1 MVKLDFL
8 LRLTFVFALFSQTE
22 TVCAQDVVTG
32 IVVDSASLT
41 ALPSVNIQVKNT
53 GRGTMSDE
61 RGNFS
66 IAATRSDTLLFTL
79 VGYQSLELPLATY
92 EAGMIRLSER
102 YTLLKAVTIDEF
114 RQRDLY
120 EGMFEE
126 QDAQRKTSIPFY
138 FSKARKEKIKVGILK
153 QENIRVQTY
162 VDVVV
167 NNPELKAGFM
177 QKYSISEREYYD
189 ILTAF
194 NERHHG
200 VMYYLTR
207 AELIS
212 MLNNF
217 FEASTLSKK

>member
-1 MVKLDFL
+1 MVNFDFP
-8 LRLTFVFALFSQTE
+8 LRLTFVVALFWQAE
-22 TVCAQDVVTG
+22 TLCAQDVVTG

-66 IAATRSDTLLFTL
+66 IAASWADTLLFTL

-92 EAGMIRLSER
+92 EAGMVRLSER

-126 QDAQRKTSIPFY
+126 QDAQRRTSIPFY

-153 QENIRVQTY
+153 
-162 VDVVV
+162 
-167 NNPELKAGFM
+167 
-177 QKYSISEREYYD
+177 
-189 ILTAF
+189 
-194 NERHHG
+194 
-200 VMYYLTR
+200 
-207 AELIS
+207 
-212 MLNNF
+212 
-217 FEASTLSKK
+217 